1 MTQFLSRYGLVAT
14 LLVGFFGGMAF
25 AAGTNLGT
33 VGHYQGTVV
42 AKSAAYTVSC
52 PTDSGTELLV
62 TVSSTVAMTLPN
74 NGTVGCQIGVTQGG
88 AAKVTLVAQ
97 AGGSLVTPHGFSG
110 TFAQGSFIGAH
121 VVANVGGSAAQWNFT
136 GDGS

>member
-14 LLVGFFGGMAF
+14 LLIGFFGGMAF

-42 AKSAAYTVSC
+42 SKTAAYTMSC

-62 TVSSTVAMTLPN
+62 TVGSTVAITLPN

-88 AAKVTLVAQ
+88 TAKVTFVAQ
-97 AGGSLVTPHGFSG
+97 TGGTLTSPHGFTG
-110 TFAQGSFIGAH
+110 TFAQGSLITAR
-121 VVANVGGSAAQWNFT
+121 VATNSGGSAAQWMFA